1 MSAVYGILKLQSNT
15 TPNKGHKMTTVTAN
29 FGTRIES
36 VDVPDAYIDD
46 VIDDYF
52 ANGAI
57 TVTTNSDA
65 LV

>member
-1 MSAVYGILKLQSNT
+1 
-15 TPNKGHKMTTVTAN
+15 MTTITAN

-57 TVTTNSDA
+57 SVNIKSDA
-65 LV
+65 IV

>member
-1 MSAVYGILKLQSNT
+1 
-15 TPNKGHKMTTVTAN
+15 MTTITAN
-29 FGTRIES
+29 FGTYTET
-36 VDVPDAYIDD
+36 VNVPDAYIDD

-57 TVTTNSDA
+57 AVHTKELE

>member
-1 MSAVYGILKLQSNT
+1 
-15 TPNKGHKMTTVTAN
+15 MTTITAN
-29 FGTRIES
+29 FGNRTES

>member
-1 MSAVYGILKLQSNT
+1 
-15 TPNKGHKMTTVTAN
+15 MTTVTAN

-36 VDVPDAYIDD
+36 VDVPDAYIED

-52 ANGAI
+52 AHGAI